1 MISCRELLCSW
12 FTSSKT
18 TLMLTPP
25 QHLIPRISLLKISM
39 TAGRASK
46 GPRVELQRQGHAS
59 LRPFHGRLSE
69 LRCPQ
74 YVSIALTPPKASAP
88 NLEARLPQC
97 GRAFFIAGHLNSG
110 LENPINR
117 SPADA
122 DLSGD
127 LCRSHASV
135 TKRAHLVSLGS
146 GSWRS
151 AHEREADHPPARH
164 SCDGPLAAKAAC
176 KARHLD
182 KETV

>member
-1 MISCRELLCSW
+1 MRSAMALP
-12 FTSSKT
+12 SSAPLILSRNDFLPR
-18 TLMLTPP
+18 TLMFMVHFIQNDFDAHPP
-25 QHLIPRISLLKISM
+25 SIFIPRISLLKISKSV
-39 TAGRASK
+39 GRASK

-97 GRAFFIAGHLNSG
+97 GRAFFIARHLNSG
-110 LENPINR
+110 RENPINR

-122 DLSGD
+122 DLCGD

-135 TKRAHLVSLGS
+135 TKSAHLVSLGS

-151 AHEREADHPPARH
+151 AHEREADHPLARA
-164 SCDGPLAAKAAC
+164 L
-176 KARHLD
+176 L
-182 KETV
+182 